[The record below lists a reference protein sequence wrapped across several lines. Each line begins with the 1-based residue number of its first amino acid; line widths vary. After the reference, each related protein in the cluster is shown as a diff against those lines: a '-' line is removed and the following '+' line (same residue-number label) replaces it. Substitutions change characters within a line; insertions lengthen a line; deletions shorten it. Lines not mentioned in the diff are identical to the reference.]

1 MEPWEPAGGEHGKGK
16 SAELSVWAQTGG
28 GFAGNTRGTVCGFP
42 QVRYPLTELA
52 L

>member
-1 MEPWEPAGGEHGKGK
+1 MKPWEPAGEEHGKGN
-16 SAELSVWAQTGG
+16 SAELSLRARRDGG
-28 GFAGNTRGTVCGFP
+28 PAGNTRRTVCGFP